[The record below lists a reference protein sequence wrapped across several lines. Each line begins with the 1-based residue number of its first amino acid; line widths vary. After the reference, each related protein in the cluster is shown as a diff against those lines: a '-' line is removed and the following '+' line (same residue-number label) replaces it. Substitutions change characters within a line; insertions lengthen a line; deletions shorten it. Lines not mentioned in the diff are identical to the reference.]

1 MNRSTIPYSIVEE
14 RRRLN
19 KCIENAPN
27 EWEREIYKKIRDMK
41 IPYDK
46 LDTILETS
54 KELIKEKEKQRKI
67 KKRMLFLIDV
77 SGFAAGICIF
87 IFFCSK
93 RAVYKRREADE

>member
-19 KCIENAPN
+19 KCIENAQN
-27 EWEREIYKKIRDMK
+27 ECEKEIYRKIRDMK

-54 KELIKEKEKQRKI
+54 KELIKKKEKQ
-67 KKRMLFLIDV
+67 KKGCY
-77 SGFAAGICIF
+77 S
-87 IFFCSK
+87 
-93 RAVYKRREADE
+93 